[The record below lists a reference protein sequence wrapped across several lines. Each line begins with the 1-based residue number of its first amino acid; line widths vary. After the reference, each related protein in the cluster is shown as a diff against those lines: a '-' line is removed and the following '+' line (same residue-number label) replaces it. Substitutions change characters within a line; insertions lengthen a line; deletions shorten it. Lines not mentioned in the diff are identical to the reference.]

1 MIRLDLV
8 DENYFK
14 KEDGTYDKEG
24 ALLFGGRAAGICYNK
39 EGYNALVNE
48 NVEKTLRRVDMTLSG
63 GHHSVYGHS
72 DVILNIQKI
81 PKILAMV
88 INNEHEYN
96 TSEKSARYTPVTKT
110 GSPVITEKEEELYAK
125 WMEIFN
131 AEMTK
136 KYGDVFDSKK
146 INKLAQENAR
156 YLVTVFMDT
165 QMLYKTSLRQINYLA
180 SFMKRYI
187 DTCDKSNAFES
198 KLASSMQEFIS
209 ELERLNLLDERL
221 MRNEKNRSISLF
233 SDRFDSRREYFGDV
247 YLTKYEG
254 SFAQLAQAQRHRTLD
269 YEIRLKDDGSFYVP
283 PIIASNKKL
292 SKEWLAD
299 CEEVR
304 SVYPQGMLVD
314 ICESGTYEN
323 FILKCKERLCSAAQL
338 EIMRQTRDTILK
350 YQAELER
357 TGHPLKDDIVNY
369 TKGARCTFKDYTCPT
384 PCGFK
389 EGIKLTRKI

>member
-8 DENYFK
+8 DENYFR

-48 NVEKTLRRVDMTLSG
+48 DVEKTLRRVDMTLSG

-165 QMLYKTSLRQINYLA
+165 QMLYKTSLRQIN
-180 SFMKRYI
+180 SFKKKR
-187 DTCDKSNAFES
+187 
-198 KLASSMQEFIS
+198 L
-209 ELERLNLLDERL
+209 
-221 MRNEKNRSISLF
+221 
-233 SDRFDSRREYFGDV
+233 
-247 YLTKYEG
+247 
-254 SFAQLAQAQRHRTLD
+254 
-269 YEIRLKDDGSFYVP
+269 
-283 PIIASNKKL
+283 
-292 SKEWLAD
+292 
-299 CEEVR
+299 
-304 SVYPQGMLVD
+304 
-314 ICESGTYEN
+314 
-323 FILKCKERLCSAAQL
+323 
-338 EIMRQTRDTILK
+338 
-350 YQAELER
+350 
-357 TGHPLKDDIVNY
+357 
-369 TKGARCTFKDYTCPT
+369 
-384 PCGFK
+384 
-389 EGIKLTRKI
+389 IKA